1 MICLDAFVEAD
12 DTHMELCRALR
23 TTRSDASQFKLCV
36 RRLDL
41 SSMQI
46 ARIVVLLEQVDPEV
60 RLVLYSLILI
70 FKFLVIMCYA
80 RMYARF

>member
-1 MICLDAFVEAD
+1 MSVVASVVVVIYLDAFVEAN
-12 DTHMELCRALR
+12 DTHMELCRALK

-46 ARIVVLLEQVDPEV
+46 ARIVVLLEQVDPEACLLLLHV
-60 RLVLYSLILI
+60 VTQIPE
-70 FKFLVIMCYA
+70 
-80 RMYARF
+80 